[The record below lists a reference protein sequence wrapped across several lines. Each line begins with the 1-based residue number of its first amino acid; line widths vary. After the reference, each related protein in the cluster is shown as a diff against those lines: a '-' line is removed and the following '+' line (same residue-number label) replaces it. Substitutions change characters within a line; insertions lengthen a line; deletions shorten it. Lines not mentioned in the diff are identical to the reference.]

1 MEETELYF
9 AFGSN
14 LSARKMRERGTRFIS
29 RESAV
34 LRGFRVV
41 FSIWK
46 DDGFGYANIIPDKES
61 TVYGALYICLKGS
74 LAKLDEHEAGRLRR
88 VNVQVERK
96 SGEIVD
102 ATAYQTYEKYQCSF
116 SLGHLS
122 DKTYDQNNE
131 KPRREAYTAATD
143 KYQRTKKPMLA
154 LTVTAYLMYEY
165 FMQATTAWH

>member
-1 MEETELYF
+1 
-9 AFGSN
+9 
-14 LSARKMRERGTRFIS
+14 MRERGTRFIS

-61 TVYGALYICLKGS
+61 AVYGALYICLKGS

-102 ATAYQTYEKYQCSF
+102 ATAYQAYEKYVKEELKPSQIY
-116 SLGHLS
+116 LNEILEGQNWEV
-122 DKTYDQNNE
+122 KTDEIFLIQSKLIENS
-131 KPRREAYTAATD
+131 REH
-143 KYQRTKKPMLA
+143 RA
-154 LTVTAYLMYEY
+154 LKFIDPCNGLTYYCI
-165 FMQATTAWH
+165 

>member
-74 LAKLDEHEAGRLRR
+74 LAKLDEHEAGRLRK
-88 VNVQVERK
+88 VMVQVERK

-102 ATAYQTYEKYQCSF
+102 AIAYQAYEDNNFGSLARTLDLRNKNSKNTTNPTSF
-116 SLGHLS
+116 HEQSS
-122 DKTYDQNNE
+122 RKIVF
-131 KPRREAYTAATD
+131 REFREM
-143 KYQRTKKPMLA
+143 RTLMS
-154 LTVTAYLMYEY
+154 YLMYEY
-165 FMQATTAWH
+165 FM

>member
-14 LSARKMRERGTRFIS
+14 LSARKMRERGTTFIS

-41 FSIWK
+41 FCIWK

-88 VNVQVERK
+88 VNVH
-96 SGEIVD
+96 
-102 ATAYQTYEKYQCSF
+102 ATAYQAYEKYVKEGLKPSQIYINEILEGEDLIPKEYADYFRNFLC
-116 SLGHLS
+116 
-122 DKTYDQNNE
+122 DKTE
-131 KPRREAYTAATD
+131 K
-143 KYQRTKKPMLA
+143 
-154 LTVTAYLMYEY
+154 
-165 FMQATTAWH
+165 

>member
-61 TVYGALYICLKGS
+61 TVYSALYICLKGS

-102 ATAYQTYEKYQCSF
+102 ATAYQACEEYNFFLADCLCNNDPQES
-116 SLGHLS
+116 SLGYIT
-122 DKTYDQNNE
+122 KIFF
-131 KPRREAYTAATD
+131 REFREM
-143 KYQRTKKPMLA
+143 RT
-154 LTVTAYLMYEY
+154 LTSYLMYEY
-165 FMQATTAWH
+165 FM

>member
-29 RESAV
+29 REGAV
-34 LRGFRVV
+34 LQGFRVV

-61 TVYGALYICLKGS
+61 TVYGALYICFKGS

-88 VNVQVERK
+88 VIVQVERK

-102 ATAYQTYEKYQCSF
+102 AIAYQAYEEYVKKG
-116 SLGHLS
+116 LKLS
-122 DKTYDQNNE
+122 QIYLNEILEGEEDLIPKEYADYFRNFLCEKTE
-131 KPRREAYTAATD
+131 K
-143 KYQRTKKPMLA
+143 
-154 LTVTAYLMYEY
+154 
-165 FMQATTAWH
+165 

>member
-102 ATAYQTYEKYQCSF
+102 ATAYQAYEKYVKEGLAKFISM
-116 SLGHLS
+116 
-122 DKTYDQNNE
+122 
-131 KPRREAYTAATD
+131 
-143 KYQRTKKPMLA
+143 KYLKERILFLKNILTTLETSCVTKLRSKD
-154 LTVTAYLMYEY
+154 
-165 FMQATTAWH
+165 

>member
-61 TVYGALYICLKGS
+61 TVYSALYICLKES
-74 LAKLDEHEAGRLRR
+74 LAKLDEHEARRLRK
-88 VNVQVERK
+88 VIVQVERK
-96 SGEIVD
+96 SGEILDVI
-102 ATAYQTYEKYQCSF
+102 AYQAYEVDYVCNAF
-116 SLGHLS
+116 LS
-122 DKTYDQNNE
+122 CYACYIQQVLSIDNPIRNVLSHE
-131 KPRREAYTAATD
+131 ES
-143 KYQRTKKPMLA
+143 
-154 LTVTAYLMYEY
+154 YLFIY
-165 FMQATTAWH
+165 FI

>member
-14 LSARKMRERGTRFIS
+14 LSARKMRESGTRLIS

-41 FSIWK
+41 FCIWK

-61 TVYGALYICLKGS
+61 TVYSALYICLKES
-74 LAKLDEHEAGRLRR
+74 LAKLDEHEARRLRK
-88 VNVQVERK
+88 VIVQVERK

-102 ATAYQTYEKYQCSF
+102 VIAYQAYEVDYICNAF
-116 SLGHLS
+116 
-122 DKTYDQNNE
+122 
-131 KPRREAYTAATD
+131 
-143 KYQRTKKPMLA
+143 
-154 LTVTAYLMYEY
+154 
-165 FMQATTAWH
+165 

>member
-34 LRGFRVV
+34 LQGFRVV

-46 DDGFGYANIIPDKES
+46 DDGFGYANIIPDKDS

-74 LAKLDEHEAGRLRR
+74 LAKLDEHEVGRLRR

-102 ATAYQTYEKYQCSF
+102 ATAYQAYEEYLNANSETARKEKTTQGQLNPISF
-116 SLGHLS
+116 NELS
-122 DKTYDQNNE
+122 SRKIVF
-131 KPRREAYTAATD
+131 REFREMQT
-143 KYQRTKKPMLA
+143 
-154 LTVTAYLMYEY
+154 LTLYLMYEY
-165 FMQATTAWH
+165 FM

>member
-61 TVYGALYICLKGS
+61 TVYGALYICLKKSLATHEAVSVFKFQYRNIKLDRIFGSEVKPWIRSNNFGS
-74 LAKLDEHEAGRLRR
+74 LARTLDLRNK
-88 VNVQVERK
+88 NVG
-96 SGEIVD
+96 S
-102 ATAYQTYEKYQCSF
+102 
-116 SLGHLS
+116 
-122 DKTYDQNNE
+122 N
-131 KPRREAYTAATD
+131 
-143 KYQRTKKPMLA
+143 
-154 LTVTAYLMYEY
+154 
-165 FMQATTAWH
+165 